1 MEKNELIHSNL
12 FEPFPHVWFNGAKV
26 NVIFTNDFVTNHG
39 VIVFQ
44 QKIPHSKNSSCLN
57 N

>member
-12 FEPFPHVWFNGAKV
+12 FEPFPHAWFNGAKI
-26 NVIFTNDFVTNHG
+26 NAIFTNDFVASHG
-39 VIVFQ
+39 VIIFQ
-44 QKIPHSKNSSCLN
+44 QKIPHFKNSRCLN

>member
-12 FEPFPHVWFNGAKV
+12 FEPFPHAWFNGAKV